1 MDQQIRPN
9 YEEILRLKENATNG
23 TMDSPFRIK
32 PFSVWQKKID
42 EILEIQ
48 AQRQYEASLTDPVLD
63 TTTNPNPNDT
73 TTPDTTTP
81 INL

>member
-1 MDQQIRPN
+1 MLEFKQQIMQ
-9 YEEILRLKENATNG
+9 YILTKV
-23 TMDSPFRIK
+23 SFRIK